1 VLRKLAPAAAVT
13 AAVIVGGL
21 CAAAPAQAA
30 DPGDTGDTRAYAL
43 TGRVLCPGGVKP
55 TAAVALELKVD
66 GNVTNSFDS
75 KDDGT
80 FAHAATSPSSLGLAA
95 VTLTATAPEAACG
108 GTATKP
114 MTVPLGVRVLGL
126 DLLPAMLGSDVTITL
141 TAARSV
147 V

>member
-1 VLRKLAPAAAVT
+1 MLRKLAPAAAVT

-30 DPGDTGDTRAYAL
+30 DTGDTRAYAL

-55 TAAVALELKVD
+55 TAAVALELKAD
-66 GNVTNSFDS
+66 GNVTDSFDS

-80 FAHAATSPSSLGLAA
+80 FTHAATSPSSLGLAA
-95 VTLTATAPEAACG
+95 VTLTATAPAAACG
-108 GTATKP
+108 GAATKP
-114 MTVPLGVRVLGL
+114 MTVPLGMRVLGL
-126 DLLPAMLGSDVTITL
+126 DLLPALLGSDVTITL
-141 TAARSV
+141 TAAQSV

>member
-1 VLRKLAPAAAVT
+1 MLRKLAPAAAVT

-30 DPGDTGDTRAYAL
+30 DPGDTRAYAL
-43 TGRVLCPGGVKP
+43 NGRVLCPGGVKP

-66 GNVTNSFDS
+66 EAVADSFDT

-80 FAHAATSPSSLGLAA
+80 FTHATTAANSLGLAA

-126 DLLPAMLGSDVTITL
+126 DLLPALLGSDVTITL
-141 TAARSV
+141 PAAQSV

>member
-21 CAAAPAQAA
+21 CAAPAQAA
-30 DPGDTGDTRAYAL
+30 GTGDTRAYAL
-43 TGRVLCPGGVKP
+43 NGRVLCPGGVKP

-66 GNVTNSFDS
+66 GKVAGSFES

-80 FAHAATSPSSLGLAA
+80 FSHAATSPSSLGLAA
-95 VTLTATAPEAACG
+95 VTLTVTAPEAACG
-108 GTATKP
+108 AATKP
-114 MTVPLGVRVLGL
+114 MTIPLGMRVLGL
-126 DLLPAMLGSDVTITL
+126 DLLPALLGSDVTITL
-141 TAARSV
+141 TAAQSV